1 MSEHSL
7 HPQRVLLIMGPTASG
22 KSSLAFALASQTGAV
37 IINADAMQVYR
48 DLAVLSNRPT
58 PEEEAAAP
66 HRLFGHVDGAERF
79 SVGKWLQQARAAIGE
94 AHAALRPAIVI
105 GGTGLYFKALTQGL
119 APAAPGS
126 EALRAALSQA
136 LQAEGAPAL
145 HARLAQRDPEGA
157 ARLAPQDGVRIV
169 RALEVL
175 EAAGAPLH
183 TLHAGSDGGLPADAW
198 VGLVLDSP
206 RAVLQ
211 ARIAARFEAMV
222 RLGALGEVARLLAR
236 GLDPSLPVMKAHGAP
251 ALMAHLR
258 GEISLAEASE
268 AAIVDTRRYAKR
280 QRTWIAHQMADW
292 SRCEAQALQERITW
306 ALQVWRNIDDARCMA

>member
-7 HPQRVLLIMGPTASG
+7 HPARVLLIMGPTASG
-22 KSSLAFALASQTGAV
+22 KSSLALALAGQTGAV

-58 PEEEAAAP
+58 PEEEAGVP

-79 SVGKWLQQARAAIGE
+79 SVGKWLQQARIAIAEAQAA
-94 AHAALRPAIVI
+94 HRPAIVV

-126 EALRAALSQA
+126 EAVRAALRKA
-136 LQAEGAPAL
+136 LQEEGAPAL
-145 HARLAQRDPEGA
+145 HARLARRDPEGA
-157 ARLAPQDGVRIV
+157 ARLAPQDGVRIM

-175 EAAGAPLH
+175 EAEGAPLR
-183 TLHAGSDGGLPADAW
+183 TLHAHSNGALHRDGW
-198 VGLVLDSP
+198 VGVTLDTP
-206 RAVLQ
+206 REVLQ
-211 ARIAARFEAMV
+211 ARIAGRFEAML
-222 RLGALGEVARLLAR
+222 RLGALGEAARLLAR
-236 GLDPSLPVMKAHGAP
+236 SLDPGLPVMKAHGAP

-258 GEISLAEASE
+258 GEVSLAEASD

-280 QRTWIAHQMADW
+280 QRTWVAHQMTDW
-292 SRCEAQALQERITW
+292 PRCEAQALHARTAW
-306 ALQVWRNIDDARCMA
+306 ALQVWRNIDGARHLA